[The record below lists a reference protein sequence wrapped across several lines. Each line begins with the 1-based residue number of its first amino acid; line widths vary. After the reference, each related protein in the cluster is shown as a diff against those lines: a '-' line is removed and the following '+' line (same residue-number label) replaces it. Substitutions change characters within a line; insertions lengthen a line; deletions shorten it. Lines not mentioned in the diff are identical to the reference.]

1 MIYVL
6 DACAMLAYLR
16 NEAGANVVES
26 ALLDTNSQCLAHAI
40 NLCEVYYIFH
50 RDNGEGDAD
59 GAVRDLKSVG
69 VIERNDFD
77 EAFWKEVG
85 KLKAGGG
92 ISIPDCFAIT
102 LSRQVGGTVLT
113 SDHKEFDP
121 VAAAGICSIT
131 FIR

>member
-26 ALLDTNSQCLAHAI
+26 ALLDTNGQCIAHAI

-50 RDNGEGDAD
+50 RDSGESDAD
-59 GAVRDLKSVG
+59 AAVADLKSVG
-69 VIERNDFD
+69 VVERNDFG
-77 EAFWKEVG
+77 ETFWKEVG

-92 ISIPDCFAIT
+92 ISIPDCFAIK
-102 LSRQVGGTVLT
+102 LSKQLGGTVLT

>member
-16 NEAGANVVES
+16 NEVGANVVES

-50 RDNGEGDAD
+50 RDSGESDAD
-59 GAVRDLKSVG
+59 GAVQDLKSVG

-102 LSRQVGGTVLT
+102 LSKRVGGTVLT

>member
-26 ALLDTNSQCLAHAI
+26 ALLDTNGQCIAHAI

-50 RDNGEGDAD
+50 RDSGESDAD
-59 GAVRDLKSVG
+59 AAVADLKSVG
-69 VIERNDFD
+69 VVERNDFG
-77 EAFWKEVG
+77 ETFWKEVG

-102 LSRQVGGTVLT
+102 LSKQLGGTVLT

>member
-6 DACAMLAYLR
+6 DASAMLAFLR
-16 NEAGANVVES
+16 DEPGADVVEA
-26 ALLDTNSQCLAHAI
+26 ALLDTESQCLAHAI

-50 RDNGEGDAD
+50 RDSGERDAEN
-59 GAVRDLKSVG
+59 AIEDLRALG
-69 VIERNDFD
+69 VVERNDFD
-77 EAFWKEVG
+77 ETFWKEVG

-102 LSRQVGGTVLT
+102 LTKMVGGTVLT
-113 SDHKEFDP
+113 SDHTEFDP
-121 VAAAGICSIT
+121 VAARSACSIT

>member
-1 MIYVL
+1 MIYVF

-16 NEAGANVVES
+16 NEVGANVVES

-50 RDNGEGDAD
+50 RDSGESDAD
-59 GAVRDLKSVG
+59 GAVQDLKSVG

-102 LSRQVGGTVLT
+102 LSKHVGGTVLT

>member
-6 DACAMLAYLR
+6 DASAIIAWLR
-16 NEAGANVVES
+16 NEPGADVVDN
-26 ALLDTNSQCLAHAI
+26 AIKDLNSQCIAHAI
-40 NLCEVYYIFH
+40 NLCEVYYDAH
-50 RDNGEGDAD
+50 RKTGEEHAES
-59 GAVRDLKSVG
+59 VISDLVAVG

-77 EAFWKEVG
+77 QTFWKDVG

-102 LSRQVGGTVLT
+102 LTNRLGGALLT
-113 SDHKEFDP
+113 SDHGEMDKI
-121 VAAAGICSIT
+121 AAAGICNIT